1 MNSEASRN
9 ATRAPELRVLYAC
22 LFVVMVG
29 YGSTLIVLPYHLQ
42 RINALASASPEAVAF
57 QVGLLT
63 GVYALAQLIAGP
75 LVGRVIDRL
84 GERNTL
90 LGGLA
95 GLAATQAAFGLTAS
109 LPLLYG
115 LRFLGGVAAAAL
127 IVSATAYVTEQT
139 SDKGRA
145 RGMAWFGTSVS
156 LGLIAGPAMA
166 GVLSQPGIDIAAGP
180 FRIDGYSIP
189 FIFSA
194 ALTLAILAY
203 ARTRLDPVPTA
214 TILAVE
220 VGTAGRDGTPRL
232 RTLLGL
238 VTTSQYGLAIFEGTF
253 VLYARDRLS
262 LNAAQTSMA
271 FVVCGVVMALQVPA
285 SALMTKIAGPLSQV
299 AIGFTLMGIGI
310 SALLTSTTYPV
321 VLAMVAVLA
330 AGAAL
335 VIPKLSALVTIG
347 QRTSTSVALGW
358 KSSASSL
365 GQFLGPVVGGSL
377 IARHADLPFLMAGV
391 LLTGVGVGI
400 AIACRRPTSQR
411 GQGVRPYAGKP
422 TALTVLATDAQPPSP

>member
-1 MNSEASRN
+1 MNSEAFPN
-9 ATRAPELRVLYAC
+9 DTQAPELRVLYAC

-42 RINALASASPEAVAF
+42 RIHALASASPETVAF

-127 IVSATAYVTEQT
+127 IVSATAYVTDQT
-139 SDKGRA
+139 SDTGRA

-166 GVLSQPGIDIAAGP
+166 GVLSQPGIDIGAGP

-189 FIFSA
+189 FLFSA
-194 ALTLAILAY
+194 ALILAVLAY
-203 ARTRLDPVPTA
+203 ARTRLAPVPTS
-214 TILAVE
+214 TNVTVE
-220 VGTAGRDGTPRL
+220 TVINGSDGVPRL

-238 VTTSQYGLAIFEGTF
+238 VTTAQYGLAIFEGTF
-253 VLYARDRLS
+253 VLYSRDRLS
-262 LNAAQTSMA
+262 LTAGQTSVA
-271 FVVCGVVMALQVPA
+271 FVVCGAVMALQVPA
-285 SALMTKIAGPLSQV
+285 SAVMTKVAGPLVQV
-299 AIGFTLMGIGI
+299 AIGFALMGIGI
-310 SALLTSTTYPV
+310 SAVLTSTSYPV

-335 VIPKLSALVTIG
+335 VIPNLSALVTIG

-377 IARHADLPFLMAGV
+377 IAKHADLPFLMAGV
-391 LLTGVGVGI
+391 LLTAVGVGI
-400 AIACRRPTSQR
+400 AIACRRSKSQL
-411 GQGVRPYAGKP
+411 GHGVRPHAGKP
-422 TALTVLATDAQPPSP
+422 TVLTVVATDAQPPRP

>member
-1 MNSEASRN
+1 MKSAAWPRNSQ
-9 ATRAPELRVLYAC
+9 APELRVLYAC

-42 RINALASASPEAVAF
+42 RIDALSSASPETVAF

-63 GVYALAQLIAGP
+63 GTYALAQLIAGP
-75 LVGRVIDRL
+75 FVGRLADRL

-109 LPLLYG
+109 LPLLYA
-115 LRFLGGVAAAAL
+115 LRFVGGVAAAAL

-139 SDKGRA
+139 SEKGRA
-145 RGMAWFGTSVS
+145 RGMAWFGTSIS

-166 GVLSQPGIDIAAGP
+166 GLLSQPGIDIGAGP

-194 ALTLAILAY
+194 ALTLTILAY
-203 ARTRLDPVPTA
+203 ARTRLAPVPPSTNLVVA
-214 TILAVE
+214 
-220 VGTAGRDGTPRL
+220 AGASGGNGVPRL

-238 VTTSQYGLAIFEGTF
+238 VTAAQYGLAIFEGTF

-262 LNAAQTSMA
+262 LSAGQTSLA
-271 FVVCGVVMALQVPA
+271 FVVCGLVMALQVPA
-285 SALMTKIAGPLSQV
+285 AALMHKVAGPLSQV
-299 AIGFTLMGIGI
+299 AIGFALMGIGI
-310 SALLTSTTYPV
+310 SALLTTTSYPL
-321 VLAMVAVLA
+321 VLAMVGVLA

-335 VIPKLSALVTIG
+335 VIPNLSALVTIG

-377 IARHADLPFLMAGV
+377 IAKHTDLPFLLAGV
-391 LLTGVGVGI
+391 LLIGVGGGI
-400 AIACRRPTSQR
+400 AVVCRRSNSR
-411 GQGVRPYAGKP
+411 LGQEVGPETRKLTGLGV
-422 TALTVLATDAQPPSP
+422 LNTDAQPPRP

>member
-1 MNSEASRN
+1 MNAEACPN
-9 ATRAPELRVLYAC
+9 DTRTPELRVLYAC

-42 RINALASASPEAVAF
+42 RIDALAAASPETVAF

-63 GVYALAQLIAGP
+63 GAYALAQLIAGP
-75 LVGRVIDRL
+75 FVGRLIDRL

-90 LGGLA
+90 LAGLA
-95 GLAATQAAFGLTAS
+95 GLAATQATFGLTAS
-109 LPLLYG
+109 LPLLYA

-166 GVLSQPGIDIAAGP
+166 GVLSQPGIDIGAGP
-180 FRIDGYSIP
+180 LRIDGYSIP

-194 ALTLAILAY
+194 ALTLTILSY
-203 ARTRLDPVPTA
+203 ARTRLAPMPTS
-214 TILAVE
+214 TNLTVE
-220 VGTAGRDGTPRL
+220 AGTREGDGVPRL

-238 VTTSQYGLAIFEGTF
+238 VTAAQYGLAIFEGTF

-262 LNAAQTSMA
+262 LSAGQTSAA

-285 SALMTKIAGPLSQV
+285 SALMSKVAGPLSQV
-299 AIGFTLMGIGI
+299 AVGFALMGFGI
-310 SALLTSTTYPV
+310 SALLTTRSYPV
-321 VLAMVAVLA
+321 VLGMIAILA

-335 VIPKLSALVTIG
+335 VIPNLSALVTIG
-347 QRTSTSVALGW
+347 NRASTSVALGW

-377 IARHADLPFLMAGV
+377 IAKHADLPFLMAGV

-400 AIACRRPTSQR
+400 AIACRRSRSQP
-411 GQGVRPYAGKP
+411 GQGVRRQAGKP
-422 TALTVLATDAQPPSP
+422 TALTVVATDARPPRT

>member
-1 MNSEASRN
+1 MNSEAFPN
-9 ATRAPELRVLYAC
+9 DTRAPELRVLYAC

-42 RINALASASPEAVAF
+42 RIHALASASPETVAF

-75 LVGRVIDRL
+75 IVGRVIDRL
-84 GERNTL
+84 GGRNTL

-166 GVLSQPGIDIAAGP
+166 GVLSQPGIDIGAGL

-189 FIFSA
+189 FLFSA

-203 ARTRLDPVPTA
+203 ARTRLAPVPTS
-214 TILAVE
+214 TNVAVE
-220 VGTAGRDGTPRL
+220 VGTTGSNGVPRL

-238 VTTSQYGLAIFEGTF
+238 VTAAQYGLAIFEGTF
-253 VLYARDRLS
+253 VLYSRDRLS
-262 LNAAQTSMA
+262 LSAGQTSVA

-285 SALMTKIAGPLSQV
+285 SAVMTKVAGPLVQV
-299 AIGFTLMGIGI
+299 AVGFALMGIGI
-310 SALLTSTTYPV
+310 SALLTSTSYPV

-335 VIPKLSALVTIG
+335 VIPNLSALVTIG

-377 IARHADLPFLMAGV
+377 IAKHADLPFLMAGV

-400 AIACRRPTSQR
+400 AIACRRSKSQL
-411 GQGVRPYAGKP
+411 GHGVRPHAGKP
-422 TALTVLATDAQPPSP
+422 TVLTVVATDAQPPRP